1 MSLRNIRIRNLSKV
15 AYDCLVQQLMI
26 LCFYYHGEYWKMFLD
41 VKLDINNV
49 NAGNFGDLVLK
60 KDYIESM
67 KKYYGISIVEFKEKM
82 TFEEEEIYLVSLNS
96 EVYPLFISSIENQ
109 VEHSFLIYGE
119 TLDKYIV
126 NDNYYEKTEFYIDKE
141 IIDQYALKIFKVKK
155 SETQINSE
163 EIKKKVIDI
172 VDDEFENKWELFCT
186 KISTSRAFEA
196 ADILVAIKKI
206 CEYLD
211 VGAKIMLGYS
221 ESQSYINECGK
232 LLQENASKINALY
245 YAVLKEYIKNEK
257 IRGIFLDKKMHQL
270 SCWIK
275 IEKNIKEEIY
285 NSLLD
290 QKSYLVNFKSQI
302 ESFLEYQI
310 NDTKR
315 LDEDGIDQYILL
327 ALLSYLE
334 LENNIIDMD
343 FMLFNIEDTYRE
355 FLFKVCKYM
364 LVESNVPKY
373 QIV

>member
-1 MSLRNIRIRNLSKV
+1 MRLRNIRIRNLSKV

-49 NAGNFGDLVLK
+49 DVGNFGDLVLK
-60 KDYIESM
+60 KDYIQSM

-141 IIDQYALKIFKVKK
+141 IIDQYALKIFKVKR

-163 EIKKKVIDI
+163 VIKKKVIDI
-172 VDDEFENKWELFCT
+172 VDDEFGNKWELFYT

-196 ADILVAIKKI
+196 ADILVVIKKI

-211 VGAKIMLGYS
+211 VGAKIILGYS

-232 LLQENASKINALY
+232 LLQENAAKINALY

-257 IRGIFLDKKMHQL
+257 IRENFFDKKMHQL

-285 NSLLD
+285 NFLLD

-343 FMLFNIEDTYRE
+343 FMSFNIEDTYRE